1 MDLLLRNVFLSK
13 GEERARISTR
23 VKALMAGNAGLRI
36 GDKASLAYALY
47 YQKAIAGIGADV
59 RIWVSE
65 IDGPRATQIVAV

>member
-1 MDLLLRNVFLSK
+1 
-13 GEERARISTR
+13 
-23 VKALMAGNAGLRI
+23 MAGNAGLRI